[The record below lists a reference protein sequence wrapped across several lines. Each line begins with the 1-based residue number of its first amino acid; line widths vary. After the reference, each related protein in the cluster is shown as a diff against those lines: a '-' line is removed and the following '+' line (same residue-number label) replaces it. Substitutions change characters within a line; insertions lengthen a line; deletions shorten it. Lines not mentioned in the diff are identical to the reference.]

1 MKRAGRK
8 KLNKALAEGKV
19 KKIKLWQEEKGS
31 VGRRKQK
38 NKRSIG
44 RGKKTK

>member
-38 NKRSIG
+38 NK
-44 RGKKTK
+44 KKYWQRKEN

>member
-19 KKIKLWQEEKGS
+19 KKLKLWQEEKGS

-38 NKRSIG
+38 NK
-44 RGKKTK
+44 KKYCQRKEN